1 MTERAASPPP
11 LWLQDQWD
19 AADARASR
27 WRMRGLVLAAAVWA
41 FPSLFVWFLLVTS
54 LTGWQGEHGF
64 EGLLD
69 GSADGLATFVLAMIV
84 ELAAAGGLVLTAR
97 WALVARRAAWVTGLG
112 ATLLAQALATAVVL
126 V

>member
-1 MTERAASPPP
+1 MTERAASSPP

-27 WRMRGLVLAAAVWA
+27 WRVRGLVLAAALWV

-54 LTGWQGEHGF
+54 LTGWNGENGF
-64 EGLLD
+64 EGVLD
-69 GSADGLATFVLAMIV
+69 GSADGLATFTLALII

-97 WALVARRAAWVTGLG
+97 WALAAGRAAWVVGLG
-112 ATLLAQALATAVVL
+112 ATTWAQVLATVAAL